1 MELGVYTFA
10 EATPDPATGRTI
22 SAEERLR
29 DLLEEIELADQVGLD
44 VFGVGEHHRSDYVV
58 SAPPIVLAAAAV
70 RTKRI
75 RLTSAVTVL
84 SSDDPVRVFQ
94 DFATVDLLS
103 HGRAEIM
110 AGRGSF
116 IESYPLFGYSLD
128 DYDQLFSEKLQMLL
142 EIRKDVRVT
151 WKGELTQSLNDV
163 GVYPRPVQNPL
174 PVWIAVGGT
183 PQSVVRAGTLGLPLA
198 LAIIGGSPERFV
210 PMADL
215 YRESARRAGHDPATL
230 QLSINSHGLIADSAQ
245 DAADTAWPAYADTMG
260 RIGRERGWP
269 PPTRRQFDAERSP
282 RGAMLLG
289 SPQEV
294 IDKILFEHEL
304 FGMTRFL
311 IQFSVGTL
319 PHATIMR
326 SIELYGTQV
335 APVVRKEVES
345 RNAAAMAAS

>member
-1 MELGVYTFA
+1 
-10 EATPDPATGRTI
+10 
-22 SAEERLR
+22 
-29 DLLEEIELADQVGLD
+29 
-44 VFGVGEHHRSDYVV
+44 
-58 SAPPIVLAAAAV
+58 
-70 RTKRI
+70 
-75 RLTSAVTVL
+75 
-84 SSDDPVRVFQ
+84 
-94 DFATVDLLS
+94 
-103 HGRAEIM
+103 M

-335 APVVRKEVES
+335 APVVRKEGES
-345 RNAAAMAAS
+345 RNAAVMAAS